1 MTLLE
6 VYVERYLQDSSF
18 KFQVVRH
25 VKTMNSLRKLAFQ
38 LVASKLAKVD
48 RDERDTSIA

>member
-18 KFQVVRH
+18 KLQVSSCEAREDDELFAE
-25 VKTMNSLRKLAFQ
+25 TCISTCRK
-38 LVASKLAKVD
+38 
-48 RDERDTSIA
+48 